1 MYIKK
6 LCCDGNKK
14 RFYLRKVILT
24 CGFVPHCHKINNLP
38 LYLETKSLLTLS
50 YSPADTKKI
59 VNLVITISK
68 EYLLTLKLPPF
79 QKAGQAA
86 IFVSGHSA
94 ANLINLLI
102 F

>member
-1 MYIKK
+1 M
-6 LCCDGNKK
+6 CCDGNKK
-14 RFYLRKVILT
+14 RFYLRKIIST
-24 CGFVPHCHKINNLP
+24 CGFVAHCHKILNNLP
-38 LYLETKSLLTLS
+38 LYLETKSLLSLS

-68 EYLLTLKLPPF
+68 EFLLTFKLPPF
-79 QKAGQAA
+79 HKAGQAA
-86 IFVSGHSA
+86 TFVSGHSA